1 VFIGSADIMER
12 NLDRRIE
19 VLCPIHDPRLVQHLE
34 TVVLDACLHDTHC
47 TRLLSSDGEYAAP
60 QPTEEPFNS
69 QEHLLQWY
77 TTERR
82 A

>member
-1 VFIGSADIMER
+1 
-12 NLDRRIE
+12 
-19 VLCPIHDPRLVQHLE
+19 VQHLE

-47 TRLLSSDGEYAAP
+47 TRLLSSDGEYAAR

-77 TTERR
+77 GTERR
-82 A
+82 S